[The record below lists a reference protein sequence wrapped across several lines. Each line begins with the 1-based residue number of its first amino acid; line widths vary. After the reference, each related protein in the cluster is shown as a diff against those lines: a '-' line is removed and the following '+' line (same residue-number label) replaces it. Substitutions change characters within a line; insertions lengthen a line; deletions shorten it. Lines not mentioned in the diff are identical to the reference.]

1 VKAKTLQKQLGV
13 AEAMSEIGLRTRM
26 LVKDVMTSPV
36 VTVDEDAASNK
47 IAKLMDENKLGCVII
62 TNKAKKPVGIITE
75 RDLVKRVLSKNVVPD
90 TIKAK
95 EIMTSPLVTIEP
107 EATISEAARRMSR
120 LDIRRLGVVYKGNLV
135 GLISSRDILGV
146 MPELIEII
154 QERTRI
160 EDAAEGE
167 EAAETE
173 ETPLSGYC
181 DRCGV
186 FSENLKDVN
195 GQNLCEDCRIELE
208 T

>member
-1 VKAKTLQKQLGV
+1 
-13 AEAMSEIGLRTRM
+13 MSEIGLRTRM
-26 LVKDVMTSPV
+26 VVKDVMSSPV
-36 VTVDEDAASNK
+36 VTLDEGATSNK
-47 IAKLMDENKLGCVII
+47 VANLMDENKLGCLIV
-62 TNKAKKPVGIITE
+62 TNKTGKPVGIITE
-75 RDLVKRVLSKNVVPD
+75 RDLVSRVLAKNLKPD
-90 TIKAK
+90 TVKAK

-120 LDIRRLGVVYKGNLV
+120 LNIRRLGVLYKGNLV
-135 GLISSRDILGV
+135 GVVSSKDILGV

-160 EDAAEGE
+160 EGAAE
-167 EAAETE
+167 AE
-173 ETPLSGYC
+173 ETTEAEEISLSGYC

-186 FSENLKDVN
+186 YSENLKDVN

>member
-1 VKAKTLQKQLGV
+1 
-13 AEAMSEIGLRTRM
+13 MSDIGLRTRM
-26 LVKDVMTSPV
+26 VVKDIMSSPV
-36 VTVDEDAASNK
+36 VTLAEDATSNK
-47 IAKLMDENKLGCVII
+47 VANLMDENDLGCVIV
-62 TNKAKKPVGIITE
+62 TNKAGKPVGIITE
-75 RDLVKRVLSKNVVPD
+75 RDLVIRVLAKNLVPD
-90 TIKAK
+90 AVKAK
-95 EIMTSPLVTIEP
+95 EIMTSPLVTIQP
-107 EATISEAARRMSR
+107 DTTISEAARQMSR

-135 GLISSRDILGV
+135 GLLSSKDILGV

-160 EDAAEGE
+160 EDAEQAE
-167 EAAETE
+167 ETE
-173 ETPLSGYC
+173 EEEKPLSGYC

>member
-1 VKAKTLQKQLGV
+1 
-13 AEAMSEIGLRTRM
+13 MSEIGLRTRM
-26 LVKDVMTSPV
+26 VVKDVMSSPV
-36 VTVDEDAASNK
+36 VTLDEGATSNK
-47 IAKLMDENKLGCVII
+47 VANLMDENKLGCLIV
-62 TNKAKKPVGIITE
+62 TNKTGKPVGIITE
-75 RDLVKRVLSKNVVPD
+75 RDLVSRVLAKNLKPD
-90 TIKAK
+90 TVKAK

-120 LDIRRLGVVYKGNLV
+120 LNIRRLGVIYKGNLV
-135 GLISSRDILGV
+135 GVVSSKDILGV

-160 EDAAEGE
+160 EGAAE
-167 EAAETE
+167 AE
-173 ETPLSGYC
+173 ETTEAEEISLSGYC

-186 FSENLKDVN
+186 YSENLKDVN

>member
-13 AEAMSEIGLRTRM
+13 VEAMSEIGLRTRM

-36 VTVDEDAASNK
+36 VTVDEEAPSNK
-47 IAKLMDENKLGCVII
+47 IARLMDENDLGCVII

-75 RDLVKRVLSKNVVPD
+75 RDLVKRVLSKNVVPG

-95 EIMTSPLVTIEP
+95 DIMTSPLVTIEP

-160 EDAAEGE
+160 EGAEE
-167 EAAETE
+167 EETAENE

>member
-1 VKAKTLQKQLGV
+1 
-13 AEAMSEIGLRTRM
+13 MSEIGLRTRM

-36 VTVDEDAASNK
+36 VTVNEDATSNK

-90 TIKAK
+90 TIKAE

-135 GLISSRDILGV
+135 GVISSRDILGI

-160 EDAAEGE
+160 ERAEGAE
-167 EAAETE
+167 TAETE
-173 ETPLSGYC
+173 EAPLSGYC

-186 FSENLKDVN
+186 FSEDLKDVN

-208 T
+208 S

>member
-1 VKAKTLQKQLGV
+1 
-13 AEAMSEIGLRTRM
+13 
-26 LVKDVMTSPV
+26 
-36 VTVDEDAASNK
+36 
-47 IAKLMDENKLGCVII
+47 VI
-62 TNKAKKPVGIITE
+62 
-75 RDLVKRVLSKNVVPD
+75 RVLAKNLKPD
-90 TIKAK
+90 TVKAK

-120 LDIRRLGVVYKGNLV
+120 LNIRRLGVLYKGNLV
-135 GLISSRDILGV
+135 GVVSSKDILGV

-160 EDAAEGE
+160 EGAAE
-167 EAAETE
+167 AE
-173 ETPLSGYC
+173 ETTEAEEISLSGYC

-186 FSENLKDVN
+186 YSENLKDVN

>member
-1 VKAKTLQKQLGV
+1 
-13 AEAMSEIGLRTRM
+13 MSEIGLRIRM
-26 LVKDVMTSPV
+26 VVKDVMSSPV
-36 VTVDEDAASNK
+36 VTLNEDATSNK
-47 IAKLMDENKLGCVII
+47 VANLMDENKLGCLIV
-62 TNKAKKPVGIITE
+62 TNKTGKPVGIITE
-75 RDLVKRVLSKNVVPD
+75 RDLVTRVLSKNLKPD
-90 TIKAK
+90 AVKAK

-120 LDIRRLGVVYKGNLV
+120 LNIRRLGVIYKGNLV
-135 GLISSRDILGV
+135 GIVSSKDILGV

-160 EDAAEGE
+160 EDAAEVE
-167 EAAETE
+167 ERVEAEE
-173 ETPLSGYC
+173 RPLSGYC

-186 FSENLKDVN
+186 FSENLKDAN

>member
-1 VKAKTLQKQLGV
+1 
-13 AEAMSEIGLRTRM
+13 MSEIGLRTRM
-26 LVKDVMTSPV
+26 VVKDVMSSPV
-36 VTVDEDAASNK
+36 VTLNEDAASNK
-47 IAKLMDENKLGCVII
+47 AANLMDDNQLGCVIV
-62 TNKAKKPVGIITE
+62 TNKAGKPVGIITE
-75 RDLVKRVLSKNVVPD
+75 RDLVIRILAKNLVPD
-90 TIKAK
+90 AVKVK
-95 EIMTSPLVTIEP
+95 EIMTSPLVTIDP

-120 LDIRRLGVVYKGNLV
+120 LNIRRLGVVYKGNLV
-135 GLISSRDILGV
+135 GLVSSKDILGV

-160 EDAAEGE
+160 EGAAQ
-167 EAAETE
+167 AE
-173 ETPLSGYC
+173 ETSEAEETSLSGYC

>member
-1 VKAKTLQKQLGV
+1 
-13 AEAMSEIGLRTRM
+13 MSEIGLRTRM
-26 LVKDVMTSPV
+26 VVKDVMSSPV
-36 VTVDEDAASNK
+36 VTLDENATSNEV
-47 IAKLMDENKLGCVII
+47 ANLMDENELGCVIVK
-62 TNKAKKPVGIITE
+62 NKTGKPVGIITE
-75 RDLVKRVLSKNVVPD
+75 RDLVIRVLAKNLKPD
-90 TIKAK
+90 AVKAK

-120 LDIRRLGVVYKGNLV
+120 LNIRRLGVIYKGNLV
-135 GLISSRDILGV
+135 GIVSSRDILGV

-160 EDAAEGE
+160 EGAAAAEETSEAE
-167 EAAETE
+167 EMS
-173 ETPLSGYC
+173 LSGYC